1 MKKFKVVANSTI
13 LDAEVNCHD
22 YTTAN
27 EMFEQLRDSGAY
39 TNIYIMDNETG
50 ELYRTYDVSKQAGGV
65 LVQDWFS
72 IAGDLE

>member
-13 LDAEVNCHD
+13 LDAEVNCID

-39 TNIYIMDNETG
+39 SKVYIVDNETG
-50 ELYRTYDVSKQAGGV
+50 ERYRTYDISEQTGSVM
-65 LVQDWFS
+65 VQEWFT
-72 IAGDLE
+72 IAGDL